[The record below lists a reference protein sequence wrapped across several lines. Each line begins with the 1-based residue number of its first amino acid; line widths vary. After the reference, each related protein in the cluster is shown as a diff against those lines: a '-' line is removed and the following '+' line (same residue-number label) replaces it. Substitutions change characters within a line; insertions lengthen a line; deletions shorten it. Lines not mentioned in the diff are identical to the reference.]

1 MKCASFCVSLHCALL
16 LCHDV
21 GHYVNIG
28 TAITPVFYKVKY
40 LVDSIPRQSS
50 VQSVFSW
57 REWSIVL
64 VIGVIQQ
71 VGQQWLGKQ
80 TFITAVLPM
89 DRAVGV
95 CRALS
100 LMSLSL
106 SFARSLF
113 LLTHTCTQGDGDKFQ
128 TKNKNLGYLKLLCYI
143 RGLETMGR
151 CRAPEGW
158 KTLCK

>member
-16 LCHDV
+16 LYHDV

-28 TAITPVFYKVKY
+28 TAITPVFCKVKY

-71 VGQQWLGKQ
+71 VGQQWLGKR

-106 SFARSLF
+106 SFSLS
-113 LLTHTCTQGDGDKFQ
+113 LSLSLTHTCTQGDGD
-128 TKNKNLGYLKLLCYI
+128 KNLGYLKLLCYI

-151 CRAPEGW
+151 CRAPEGF